1 MIPRVHS
8 DAHASA
14 YDARVWDPGTLR
26 KVKLGLTS
34 AKRILWGINRIKWI
48 YYRQVE
54 TAACT

>member
-1 MIPRVHS
+1 M
-8 DAHASA
+8 
-14 YDARVWDPGTLR
+14 R